1 MNNFDMV
8 LSDGTKS
15 RFAEYL
21 ERMKADKLPDE
32 AYVKVGTDGEGHDIT
47 VIASVFKFA
56 EPKGKKTEIQVNNPE
71 IAASLYRMQAASGA
85 KAEIDKFI
93 ARELYKLSLHDEE
106 IKRMNFDGAIDL
118 YSTVFG
124 VSKDLASKR
133 LRIGRFFIDDNMQV
147 NPIIPA
153 SWSLSHMQELLQY
166 LPDDDT
172 QVIPTVARWFSD
184 GTITDGMSTK
194 DVRKAMKAMTTAQ
207 LPEGKSTDEGKGK
220 GKDKSTDEGK
230 SADEGKFTASDI
242 DVTVI
247 DRLKDMPTD
256 AKVGHVLNGV
266 SVIES
271 IMATFEL
278 DDEERKLSD
287 EALAVVRSIM
297 SRIMEGK

>member
-1 MNNFDMV
+1 MSNFDMV
-8 LSDGTKS
+8 LSDGKKS
-15 RFAEYL
+15 RFAEYI
-21 ERMKADKLPDE
+21 ERMKAERLPDE
-32 AYVKVGTDGEGHDIT
+32 AYVKVGTDGEGNDIT

-56 EPKGKKTEIQVNNPE
+56 EPKGKKTEIQVNNPD

-93 ARELYKLSLHDEE
+93 ARELYKLSLHDDE

-118 YSTVFG
+118 YSTIFG

-166 LPDDDT
+166 LPDDDA
-172 QVIPTVARWFSD
+172 QVIPTVAKWFSD

-194 DVRKAMKAMTTAQ
+194 DVRKAMKAMSTAQ
-207 LPEGKSTDEGKGK
+207 LSDGKSTDDGKAADDGKGK
-220 GKDKSTDEGK
+220 GKAADDGK
-230 SADEGKFTASDI
+230 ASPASDI

-256 AKVGHVLNGV
+256 AKVGHVMNGV
-266 SVIES
+266 TVIES
-271 IMATFEL
+271 IINSLEL
-278 DDEERKLSD
+278 TEEEKELSA

-297 SRIMEGK
+297 DHIMSGK

>member
-1 MNNFDMV
+1 MSNFDMI

-15 RFAEYL
+15 RFAEYI

-32 AYVKVGTDGEGHDIT
+32 AYVKVGTDSEGHDIT

-71 IAASLYRMQAASGA
+71 IAASLYKMQAASGA
-85 KAEIDKFI
+85 KAEIDKFV

-147 NPIIPA
+147 NPIIPS

-166 LPDDDT
+166 LPDDDA
-172 QVIPTVARWFSD
+172 QVIPTVAKWFAD

-194 DVRKAMKAMTTAQ
+194 DVRKSMKAMSTAQ
-207 LPEGKSTDEGKGK
+207 LTDGKSTDEGKPADDGK
-220 GKDKSTDEGK
+220 GKGKSTDEVK
-230 SADEGKFTASDI
+230 STASDI

-247 DRLKDMPTD
+247 DRLNDMPTD
-256 AKVGHVLNGV
+256 AKVGHVMNGV
-266 SVIES
+266 TVIES
-271 IMATFEL
+271 IIRTLDLTEEEKEL
-278 DDEERKLSD
+278 SQAAIDT
-287 EALAVVRSIM
+287 VRLIM
-297 SRIMEGK
+297 DRIMEGK

>member
-1 MNNFDMV
+1 MSNFDMI
-8 LSDGTKS
+8 LSDGKKS
-15 RFAEYL
+15 RFAEYI
-21 ERMKADKLPDE
+21 ERMKAERLPDE
-32 AYVKVGTDGEGHDIT
+32 AYVKVGTDGEGNDIT

-93 ARELYKLSLHDEE
+93 ARELYKLSLHDDE

-147 NPIIPA
+147 NPVIPA

-166 LPDDDT
+166 IPDDET
-172 QVIPTVARWFSD
+172 QVIPTVAKWFSD

-194 DVRKAMKAMTTAQ
+194 DVRKAMKAMVSAQ
-207 LPEGKSTDEGKGK
+207 ITDGKSADDGKAADDGKGK
-220 GKDKSTDEGK
+220 GKAADDGK
-230 SADEGKFTASDI
+230 ASPASDI

-247 DRLKDMPTD
+247 DRLNDMPTD
-256 AKVGHVLNGV
+256 AKVGHVMNGV
-266 SVIES
+266 TVIES
-271 IMATFEL
+271 IINSLEL
-278 DDEERKLSD
+278 TEEEKELSA
-287 EALAVVRSIM
+287 EAIAVVRSIM
-297 SRIMEGK
+297 DRIMSAK

>member
-1 MNNFDMV
+1 MSNFDMI
-8 LSDGTKS
+8 LADGTKS
-15 RFAEYL
+15 RFAEYI
-21 ERMKADKLPDE
+21 ERMKADRLPDE

-71 IAASLYRMQAASGA
+71 IAASLYKMQAATGA

-93 ARELYKLSLHDEE
+93 ARELYKLSLHDDE

-124 VSKDLASKR
+124 VSKDMASKR

-147 NPIIPA
+147 NPIIPV

-172 QVIPTVARWFSD
+172 QVIPTVVKWFAD
-184 GTITDGMSTK
+184 GVITDGMSTK
-194 DVRKAMKAMTTAQ
+194 DVRKAMKAMSTAQ
-207 LPEGKSTDEGKGK
+207 LPEGKTADDGKGK
-220 GKDKSTDEGK
+220 TADDGKASP
-230 SADEGKFTASDI
+230 ASDI

-247 DRLKDMPTD
+247 DRLNDMPTD
-256 AKVGHVLNGV
+256 AKVGHVMNGV
-266 SVIES
+266 TVIES
-271 IMATFEL
+271 IINTLDLTEEEKEL
-278 DDEERKLSD
+278 SA
-287 EALAVVRSIM
+287 EAIAVVRSIM
-297 SRIMEGK
+297 DHIMSNK

>member
-1 MNNFDMV
+1 MSNFDIV

-15 RFAEYL
+15 RFAEYI
-21 ERMKADKLPDE
+21 ERMKAEKLPDE
-32 AYVKVGTDGEGHDIT
+32 AYVKVGTDGDGHDIT

-93 ARELYKLSLHDEE
+93 ARELYKLSLHDDE

-172 QVIPTVARWFSD
+172 QVIPTVAKWFAD
-184 GTITDGMSTK
+184 GTVTDGMSTK
-194 DVRKAMKAMTTAQ
+194 DVRKAMKAMLAAQ
-207 LPEGKSTDEGKGK
+207 LPEGKATDDDKAADDGKGK
-220 GKDKSTDEGK
+220 GKSKEEQ
-230 SADEGKFTASDI
+230 ANIASDI

-256 AKVGHVLNGV
+256 AKVGHVMNGV
-266 SVIES
+266 TVIES
-271 IMATFEL
+271 IINTL
-278 DDEERKLSD
+278 DLTDEEKELSQAAID
-287 EALAVVRSIM
+287 TVRLIM
-297 SRIMEGK
+297 DRIMEGK

>member
-1 MNNFDMV
+1 MSNFDMV
-8 LSDGTKS
+8 LSDGNKS
-15 RFAEYL
+15 RFAEYI

-32 AYVKVGTDGEGHDIT
+32 AYVKVGTDGDGHDIT

-93 ARELYKLSLHDEE
+93 ARELYKLSLHDDE

-133 LRIGRFFIDDNMQV
+133 LRIGRFFIDDNIQV

-166 LPDDDT
+166 LPDDDA
-172 QVIPTVARWFSD
+172 QVIPTVAKWFSD

-194 DVRKAMKAMTTAQ
+194 DVRKAMKAMSTAQ
-207 LPEGKSTDEGKGK
+207 LLDGKSTDDGKPADDGKGK
-220 GKDKSTDEGK
+220 GK
-230 SADEGKFTASDI
+230 SADDGKASVASDI

-256 AKVGHVLNGV
+256 AKVGHVMNGV
-266 SVIES
+266 TVIES
-271 IMATFEL
+271 IINSLEL
-278 DDEERKLSD
+278 TEEEKELSA

-297 SRIMEGK
+297 DHIMSGK

>member
-1 MNNFDMV
+1 MSNFDMI
-8 LSDGTKS
+8 LADGTKS
-15 RFAEYL
+15 RFAEYI
-21 ERMKADKLPDE
+21 ERMKADRLPDE

-71 IAASLYRMQAASGA
+71 IAASLYKMQAATGA

-93 ARELYKLSLHDEE
+93 ARELYKLSLHDDE

-124 VSKDLASKR
+124 VSKDMASKR

-147 NPIIPA
+147 NPIIPV

-172 QVIPTVARWFSD
+172 QVIPTVVKWFAD

-194 DVRKAMKAMTTAQ
+194 DVRKAMKAMSTAQ
-207 LPEGKSTDEGKGK
+207 LTEGKSTDEGKTADDGK
-220 GKDKSTDEGK
+220 GKTADDGK
-230 SADEGKFTASDI
+230 ASPASDI

-247 DRLKDMPTD
+247 DRLNDMPTD
-256 AKVGHVLNGV
+256 AKVGHVMNGV
-266 SVIES
+266 TVIES
-271 IMATFEL
+271 IINTLDLTEEEKEL
-278 DDEERKLSD
+278 SA
-287 EALAVVRSIM
+287 EAIAVVRSIM
-297 SRIMEGK
+297 DHIMSNK

>member
-1 MNNFDMV
+1 MSNFDMT
-8 LSDGTKS
+8 LSDGNKS
-15 RFAEYL
+15 RFAEYI
-21 ERMKADKLPDE
+21 ERMKADRLPDE
-32 AYVKVGTDGEGHDIT
+32 AYVKVGTDGDGHDIT
-47 VIASVFKFA
+47 VIASVFKFV

-71 IAASLYRMQAASGA
+71 IAASLYKMQAATGA

-93 ARELYKLSLHDEE
+93 ARELYKLSLHDDE

-147 NPIIPA
+147 NPIIPT

-172 QVIPTVARWFSD
+172 QVIPTVAKWFVD

-194 DVRKAMKAMTTAQ
+194 DVRKAMKAMTSAQ
-207 LPEGKSTDEGKGK
+207 LPEGKSSDDGKS
-220 GKDKSTDEGK
+220 KSTNEDK
-230 SADEGKFTASDI
+230 PSAQDSAASDI

-256 AKVGHVLNGV
+256 AKVGHVMNGV
-266 SVIES
+266 TVIES
-271 IMATFEL
+271 IINTLDLTEEEKEL
-278 DDEERKLSD
+278 SA

-297 SRIMEGK
+297 DHIMSSK

>member
-1 MNNFDMV
+1 MSNFDMV
-8 LSDGTKS
+8 LSDGKKS
-15 RFAEYL
+15 RFAEYI
-21 ERMKADKLPDE
+21 ERMKAERLPDE
-32 AYVKVGTDGEGHDIT
+32 AYVKVGTDGEGNDIT

-93 ARELYKLSLHDEE
+93 ARELYKLSLHDDE

-133 LRIGRFFIDDNMQV
+133 LRIGRFFIDDNMLV

-166 LPDDDT
+166 LPDDDA
-172 QVIPTVARWFSD
+172 QVIPTVAKWFSD

-194 DVRKAMKAMTTAQ
+194 DVRKAMKAMVSAQ
-207 LPEGKSTDEGKGK
+207 ITDGKSADDGKGK
-220 GKDKSTDEGK
+220 GKA
-230 SADEGKFTASDI
+230 ADDGEASVASDI

-256 AKVGHVLNGV
+256 AKVGHVMNGV
-266 SVIES
+266 TVIES
-271 IMATFEL
+271 IINSLEL
-278 DDEERKLSD
+278 TEEEKELSA

-297 SRIMEGK
+297 DHIMSGK